1 MDPVESGC
9 YNSGMTKAVREL
21 LQKAMA
27 LGDKDRLLL
36 ANALVEAVLAQSS
49 KSAPIPD
56 WHMPILDARLKD
68 MEENPDDWVSW
79 EDLRAELLGEASDA
93 A

>member
-1 MDPVESGC
+1 
-9 YNSGMTKAVREL
+9 
-21 LQKAMA
+21 MA
-27 LGDKDRLLL
+27 LGEKDRLML

-49 KSAPIPD
+49 EAPSIPD
-56 WHMPILDARLKD
+56 WHKPILEARLKD

-79 EDLRAELLGEASDA
+79 EELRAELQRESSDA